1 MDRELEKRAE
11 ELAEKHVAD
20 EIEKVIKQPA
30 SIEEAE
36 LLNAAELEELE
47 FHDEG

>member
-1 MDRELEKRAE
+1 MDRELDKKAE

-20 EIEKVIKQPA
+20 EIEKTIKQPA

-36 LLNAAELEELE
+36 LLDAAELEELE
-47 FHDEG
+47 YREDD